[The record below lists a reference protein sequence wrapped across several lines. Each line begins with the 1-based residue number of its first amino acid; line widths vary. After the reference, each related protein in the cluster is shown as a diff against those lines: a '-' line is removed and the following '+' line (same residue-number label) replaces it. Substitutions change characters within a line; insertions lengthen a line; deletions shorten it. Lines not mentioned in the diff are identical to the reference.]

1 MANISQNDI
10 RIIIT
15 GTDADAARLLV
26 KSADSLGSALKNSG
40 LTTSQIRSLFGEVRK
55 IEAQWNM
62 ENAQQNALRTQEDER
77 QRGSVGW
84 KMENAQQKALR
95 RFILLKPKMA
105 YQAKRSQGGAVRELV
120 DVLDQAV
127 DMVIN
132 EKGEEV
138 REANFRNFVSF
149 FEAILAYHKAAGGR

>member
-1 MANISQNDI
+1 MPNISQNDI

-15 GTDADAARLLV
+15 GIDADAARLLV
-26 KSADSLGSALKNSG
+26 KSADSLGSTLKNSG

-62 ENAQQNALRTQEDER
+62 ENAQQ
-77 QRGSVGW
+77 
-84 KMENAQQKALR
+84 KQKALR
-95 RFILLKPKMA
+95 RFTLLKPKMA

-120 DVLDQAV
+120 DVLDPAV
-127 DMVIN
+127 DLVVS
-132 EKGEEV
+132 EKDEKT
-138 REANFRNFVSF
+138 REDNFRNFVNF

>member
-26 KSADSLGSALKNSG
+26 KSADSLGSTLKNSG

-55 IEAQWNM
+55 IEAQWN
-62 ENAQQNALRTQEDER
+62 
-77 QRGSVGW
+77 
-84 KMENAQQKALR
+84 MENAQQKALR

-120 DVLDQAV
+120 DVLDPAV
-127 DMVIN
+127 DVVIN
-132 EKGEEV
+132 EKDEGM